1 MLPVL
6 RYFPVIIN
14 NTGVTLRINLTLCIK
29 ERPINI
35 SIYPPKRLIL
45 YISVYKIL
53 RKKLI
58 SRSRS
63 NVRTDRR
70 VSLIGVYR
78 IFINNISMLMNNI
91 RYKQNLITNP
101 PCTRV
106 GLYNASLPVVFNNR
120 YPSTISSDFVLYF
133 TVFVSFRYSCSHI
146 TQSCLK
152 LRK

>member
-6 RYFPVIIN
+6 RYFPVIIH
-14 NTGVTLRINLTLCIK
+14 NTGVTLGINLTLCVK

-35 SIYPPKRLIL
+35 SINPPEWLIL
-45 YISVYKIL
+45 YISVYKII

-70 VSLIGVYR
+70 VSLIRIYR
-78 IFINNISMLMNNI
+78 IFINNISMLMDNI
-91 RYKQNLITNP
+91 GYKQNLVTNP
-101 PCTRV
+101 PRTRV
-106 GLYNASLPVVFNNR
+106 RLYNASLPVMFNNR

-133 TVFVSFRYSCSHI
+133 TVFVSFRYSRSHI

>member
-6 RYFPVIIN
+6 RYLPVIIN

-35 SIYPPKRLIL
+35 SINPPQRLIL
-45 YISVYKIL
+45 YISVYKII

-70 VSLIGVYR
+70 VSLVRIYR
-78 IFINNISMLMNNI
+78 IFINNIAMLMDNI
-91 RYKQNLITNP
+91 RYKQNLVTNP
-101 PCTRV
+101 PSTRV
-106 GLYNASLPVVFNNR
+106 RLYNTSLPVMFNNR

-133 TVFVSFRYSCSHI
+133 AIFVSFRYSCSHI